1 MSLLE
6 KPASRRISPPCSP
19 RRGGYCRIDGGVFA
33 PGCCRTGDA
42 QRAFGRMFDGL
53 KQSNRGEM
61 RIVDQAVEVVQRR
74 MA

>member
-1 MSLLE
+1 
-6 KPASRRISPPCSP
+6 
-19 RRGGYCRIDGGVFA
+19 
-33 PGCCRTGDA
+33 
-42 QRAFGRMFDGL
+42 L